1 MLGRCF
7 SGGLPLSFGG
17 SWFKNLHGPYYKLET
32 FEKKTKT
39 KQQGKT
45 SKHFLMP
52 TATFSWC
59 WGASP
64 RGSPVSLAPF
74 PPGTQQQ
81 SPPFPQRRDQ
91 LCPIAA
97 WCNASSP
104 SDVTARRSLVPAPLQ
119 SNRDGCR
126 WNRNDVLPTKR
137 ITLRAEGMGQSLPTA
152 SAFSTEKPVLAL
164 ERISGQRGLCG
175 APRLLPQ
182 LLPVLLSSFNP
193 KWTRLSFGRTS
204 PRRWIFCRG
213 DKLSVCLGFVAEPP
227 PWKLINIPEDTPEQ
241 EIIVLLCDSGVNR
254 ISPLSKTPS
263 GKRKLSS

>member
-91 LCPIAA
+91 LCPITA

-119 SNRDGCR
+119 SIGDGCR
-126 WNRNDVLPTKR
+126 WSRNDVLPTKR
-137 ITLRAEGMGQSLPTA
+137 ITLRAEEMGQRHQGAFHSSFQCCHPASLQSESDWD
-152 SAFSTEKPVLAL
+152 SA
-164 ERISGQRGLCG
+164 G
-175 APRLLPQ
+175 
-182 LLPVLLSSFNP
+182 LLPVSGFSVGAISCLSARAL
-193 KWTRLSFGRTS
+193 WL
-204 PRRWIFCRG
+204 
-213 DKLSVCLGFVAEPP
+213 
-227 PWKLINIPEDTPEQ
+227 
-241 EIIVLLCDSGVNR
+241 NR
-254 ISPLSKTPS
+254 H
-263 GKRKLSS
+263 REN